1 MKIWSCLL
9 ATVVWVGSPA
19 AADTAD
25 EALLEDTHVAHI
37 GIVVADLEKAVA
49 HWTKVLGLAESPSI
63 MVGTGHPD
71 NPTRYHGQPT
81 AGQVR
86 LAFFNLENIQIELL
100 SPHGEGTTEWSEFLR
115 ENGTGVHHIA
125 FFVKGLGEVYVD
137 RLQER
142 GIGIAQQGGWDGGE
156 YLYTDTR
163 PELGVAIELLED
175 YNRK

>member
-1 MKIWSCLL
+1 M
-9 ATVVWVGSPA
+9 
-19 AADTAD
+19 
-25 EALLEDTHVAHI
+25 AHI

-49 HWTKVLGLAESPSI
+49 RWTKVLGLVESPQI

-71 NPTRYHGQPT
+71 NPTRYHGKPT
-81 AGQVR
+81 NGQVR
-86 LAFFNLENIQIELL
+86 LAFFNLKNIQIELL
-100 SPHGEGTTEWSEFLR
+100 SPHGEGITEWSEFLAAH
-115 ENGTGVHHIA
+115 GTAVHHIA